1 METKA
6 KFTAPLTSQAAKWQ
20 ILLPDS
26 KLQSC
31 LVDPGGKLS
40 PPSGLNGKGNLYFPF
55 VVPDKEFSV
64 PNERDCL
71 RILESTCG
79 SQEILLVD
87 NRTREH
93 IPTVSTEPEILP
105 PSSVLWVQLGMAY
118 PLSGNENVLPE
129 EFRLSLRLL
138 AIILSFQNIR
148 NIWKF
153 NRQLIIGI
161 GKPEETY
168 TCIRMLPNFGLGPDA
183 LEICD
188 LDTLVYNDPDIPNRC
203 GPASAIYAD
212 TDD

>member
-6 KFTAPLTSQAAKWQ
+6 KFTAPLASQAAKWET
-20 ILLPDS
+20 LFPGS
-26 KLQSC
+26 KLESHF
-31 LVDPGGKLS
+31 VDPERKLV
-40 PPSGLNGKGNLYFPF
+40 PPSRLNGKGNLYFPF
-55 VVPDKEFSV
+55 LIPDREFPV
-64 PNERDCL
+64 PNESDCL
-71 RILESTCG
+71 RILG
-79 SQEILLVD
+79 SACSPQGILLVD

-93 IPTVSTEPEILP
+93 IPTVSTELEILP

-118 PLSGNENVLPE
+118 PLSENENTLPE
-129 EFRLSLRLL
+129 EFRLSLALL
-138 AIILSFQNIR
+138 ALILSFQNIR
-148 NIWKF
+148 NIWRI
-153 NRQLIIGI
+153 NRQSIIGI
-161 GKPEETY
+161 GRPRGTY